1 MGRSMLRDFYTL
13 KKEKVMRN
21 ESKRVSFKRVRGA
34 MRHLW
39 VMLLVVPGA
48 GHAASI
54 ETVLNNGVKLLQGP
68 IAKGV
73 GLMAIIGSGYL
84 CLARNK
90 LPKEQFVMILVGL
103 GIIFGGTSLY
113 SALVG

>member
-1 MGRSMLRDFYTL
+1 MMKKIANKKAAL
-13 KKEKVMRN
+13 KKALNPIKQY
-21 ESKRVSFKRVRGA
+21 GCLA
-34 MRHLW
+34 
-39 VMLLVVPGA
+39 LLMVPGV

-68 IAKGV
+68 VAKGV

-103 GIIFGGTSLY
+103 GIIFGGSSLYTSL
-113 SALVG
+113 VG